1 MRARATCE
9 TIAPTSAKHLSHCVS
24 QASPCVP
31 RKARGREE
39 TTAVNQLPNKSCAE
53 LHLARVAEAG
63 ADGAVEVEDQ
73 VRVLRHQDVGGVEQV
88 EDLDDGL
95 ERGRLPELELA
106 GDAQI
111 ERRERVGLAS
121 RVALHDAAVG

>member
-39 TTAVNQLPNKSCAE
+39 TPAVNQLPNKSCAE
-53 LHLARVAEAG
+53 LHLAHIAG
-63 ADGAVEVEDQ
+63 
-73 VRVLRHQDVGGVEQV
+73 GGDPFELGNARPLDFGHWAAHKLEQSHGV
-88 EDLDDGL
+88 
-95 ERGRLPELELA
+95 
-106 GDAQI
+106 
-111 ERRERVGLAS
+111 
-121 RVALHDAAVG
+121 